1 MELNQINNGTL
12 LEEKKL
18 EINKTKELCKEDI
31 YSESHSDS
39 EDIDSELFEA
49 EIETHLNDKDSF
61 ESMTELESKKTE
73 VEENSK
79 TLDIDTIIN
88 QINKNDSMIEFNKI
102 SDEELDVEIS
112 KNMAISHKEW
122 AANEYL
128 ENKNDIEI
136 TQDEISHL
144 SLLDEHITKPVI
156 NEKLIKN
163 YCSRSRTYNQDTY
176 KFAASLVLIANKC
189 FKSNTING
197 TLNSILL
204 KHGIILN
211 MSKKTFTYGSVLNNV
226 FPKPIVEFIVHE
238 YGFVKKVN

>member
-1 MELNQINNGTL
+1 MELNQFNDATL

-31 YSESHSDS
+31 YSESNSDS
-39 EDIDSELFEA
+39 EDLDSELFEA
-49 EIETHLNDKDSF
+49 EIETHLNNNESF
-61 ESMTELESKKTE
+61 ESELEVKESS
-73 VEENSK
+73 N

-88 QINKNDSMIEFNKI
+88 QINNNDSMIEFNKI

-112 KNMAISHKEW
+112 KNTVISHKEW
-122 AANEYL
+122 AVNEYS

-189 FKSNTING
+189 FKSNTTNS

-211 MSKKTFTYGSVLNNV
+211 MSKKTFTYGTVLNNV

-238 YGFVKKVN
+238 YGFVKKEN